1 MSMRLPHNHG
11 KLSLDSHIAAVLEK
25 ENFQAAANIF
35 KLLDDPVRLQVFWIL
50 CHSEVCVANLAYM
63 LGITSPALSHHLKIL
78 KEGNILTSRR
88 EKKEVFYKASDSTTA
103 KALHQALE
111 QILSISCPE
120 QATSDCPICPET
132 PANLQETMQAVHQ
145 YLLSNLDKRIPI
157 TALSKQFLMN
167 PTTLKES
174 FKKVYGVSISAHIKS
189 HRMEA
194 AANLLR
200 TTEQS
205 IGEISR
211 AVGYTSQSKFSAA
224 FAETYDCT
232 PLQYRKRH
240 KK

>member
-1 MSMRLPHNHG
+1 MSTNLPHNHG
-11 KLSLDSHIAAVLEK
+11 AHALDSRITAVLEK
-25 ENFQAAANIF
+25 ENFQAAASIF

-63 LGITSPALSHHLKIL
+63 LGITSPALSHHLRIL

-103 KALHQALE
+103 RALHQALE

-145 YLLSNLDKRIPI
+145 YLLSNLGKRIPI

-174 FKKVYGVSISAHIKS
+174 FKKVYGVSISAHIKA

-194 AANLLR
+194 AADLLKA
-200 TTEQS
+200 TEQS

-211 AVGYTSQSKFSAA
+211 GVGYASQSKFTAA
-224 FAETYDCT
+224 FAETYGYT
-232 PLQYRKRH
+232 PLQYRKKH